1 MTRRRVRDAARARKG
16 GLAALVALGLVA
28 CAWARPGAPPPEVFR
43 GPELVFGGERY
54 SAWFGD
60 ERDGVLYFGL
70 SPFWTELWTSG
81 DPAADR
87 RHSGPHLIGRFD
99 LARGVFLP
107 PLVAREAAP
116 DVRSSVWD
124 VLAHPNGWVYYTT
137 FFEEMGRVQPA
148 TGAVERFAALG
159 LGLNELAVGP
169 DGSVYATRYGT
180 ASGAKGAPGGAADG
194 SLVVLSEDGR
204 LLHEIP
210 LHARDGA
217 FTAPKSVAVD
227 PKSGRVFLNADVL
240 LPDGSVEFARFV
252 IEPDLESVY
261 VLTEVPELLFVAFDA
276 SGRGILVEDDSGR
289 LKLTIGDGERE
300 LASADLGPREAA
312 DFAQDIHFAADGTA
326 VIAFWSGRVELVRER
341 SGRFERASLA
351 LAKPA
356 DCGPPPGRSLVY
368 SGFADAGAVYAT
380 LYCGSAVLRAPLP
393 AQWRALGE

>member
-1 MTRRRVRDAARARKG
+1 MRKG
-16 GLAALVALGLVA
+16 GLGALAALALAA
-28 CAWARPGAPPPEVFR
+28 CALLRPEAPRTELFR
-43 GPELVFGGERY
+43 GPELVFGEERY

-70 SPFWTELWTSG
+70 SPFWTDLWTSG

-87 RHSGPHLIGRFD
+87 SHAGPHLIGRFD
-99 LARGVFLP
+99 LSSRAFLP
-107 PLVAREAAP
+107 PLVARKAAP

-137 FFEEMGRVQPA
+137 FFEEMGRVHPQ
-148 TGAVERFAALG
+148 TGAVERFGALG
-159 LGLNELAVGP
+159 LGLNELAAGP

-180 ASGAKGAPGGAADG
+180 ASGAKGAPGGATDG
-194 SLVVLSEDGR
+194 SLVVLAENGR
-204 LLHEIP
+204 LVREIP

-240 LPDGSVEFARFV
+240 FADGSVEFARVV

-261 VLTEVPELLFVAFDA
+261 VLPEMPELLFVAYAA
-276 SGRGILVEDDSGR
+276 SGRAILVEDAGGR
-289 LKLTIGDGERE
+289 LRLSVGDGERE
-300 LASADLGPREAA
+300 LASADLGTRAPG
-312 DFAQDIHFAADGTA
+312 DFAQDVHFADDGTA

-341 SGRFERASLA
+341 SGRYERASLV
-351 LAKPA
+351 LEKPA

-368 SGFADAGAVYAT
+368 SAVVSGGAVYAT
-380 LYCGSAVLRAPLP
+380 LYCGAAILRAPLP
-393 AQWRALGE
+393 EDWTALGG